1 MRTLPIGC
9 ERLSKS
15 FRLEIFFFVF
25 LAEIACKENIK
36 GDFTGEDS
44 FFKGS
49 VTTFKAEKVGGIT
62 DGR

>member
-1 MRTLPIGC
+1 MRTFPIGC

-15 FRLEIFFFVF
+15 FRFEIFFFVF
-25 LAEIACKENIK
+25 LAEIARKMNIK
-36 GDFTGEDS
+36 GDFTGEES

-49 VTTFKAEKVGGIT
+49 VPTFKAEKVGGIT